1 VDAERIALPSL
12 NPLVALREECDALSA
27 TLRGLSE
34 RDFARSTRCAAWDV
48 KGLVGHLHRG
58 FDRLNDALAS
68 DPPPP
73 ATHDAVSWWR
83 AYDPAPGSARS
94 REVAQ
99 QSTEIAA
106 RYPTG
111 ADLARA
117 FDALWPA
124 ALARAAAADGAR
136 LVVTFGP
143 VLTLEEFLKTR
154 VLEVTVHRLDLEDAL
169 GRRGWGT
176 ASAVGIVDDI
186 LVELL
191 GAEPP
196 TELGWDALD
205 FIEAGTG
212 RRDLTDAERRR
223 LGPRLA
229 KRFPLL
235 G

>member
-1 VDAERIALPSL
+1 VDAERLALPGL
-12 NPLVALREECDALSA
+12 DPRVALREECVALST
-27 TLRGLSE
+27 TLGGLSE
-34 RDFARSTRCAAWDV
+34 SDFARPTRCPAWDV

-73 ATHDAVSWWR
+73 PTHDAVSWWR
-83 AYDPAPGSARS
+83 AYDPAPDSADS
-94 REVAQ
+94 GEVAR
-99 QSTEIAA
+99 QSNDIAA
-106 RYPTG
+106 RHATG
-111 ADLARA
+111 ADLVRS
-117 FDALWPA
+117 FDALWLA
-124 ALARAAAADGAR
+124 ALDAAAAVPGER

-196 TELGWDALD
+196 TELGWDAVD

-212 RRDLTDAERRR
+212 RRELTQAERAR
-223 LGPRLA
+223 LGPRLT

-235 G
+235 R